1 MSIISSSFRSI
12 SKRWVLTSLNILG
25 YGVGIAACLLI
36 IHNIIYETSFDEFN
50 EKKDRLVRVNM
61 DHYYSDVYQNS
72 TAISQYLL
80 GEEMKNQYPEVEE
93 FARVQRVPRGAVRY
107 EDKNFLEKYIYTT
120 DSAYFKMFDVEL
132 ISGGTKN
139 LNSLDLFI
147 SETFAKKYFG
157 DEDPTLKL
165 MTVMGRSCQVRGV
178 YKDIPKNTHLYHEM
192 LVIRP
197 NWNGRNMKGYAY
209 HTYLLLKPGT
219 DIDRFEKNLEPFNK
233 ELSAFFDERSA
244 VEYRFDLD
252 LIKVSD
258 IHLKSKVDYEH
269 RVNGDLINIYILVIV
284 CAFILIIS
292 SFNYINLTNS
302 MNAERVGDIFIRKLH
317 GASRFSVLRQY
328 ATESIMLN
336 LFGFILSI
344 VIVVLVTTHVDF
356 FANSSNFIIDWT
368 NPTYYAFLA
377 IILLI
382 SFMFSGLIPALIFSS
397 FNPLR
402 YLNGEYT
409 RSDKAKSF
417 GKLLSVAQ
425 FAISFILISGA
436 FTINKQLSFM
446 NNHELGFEK
455 DDVIGINTPQMP
467 YERMKESISQFKTSL
482 VSNSA
487 IRDVAFSE
495 YIPGTKHFRD
505 VSVRLSN
512 KTVDEAKFS
521 YAMVTT
527 SPFLDVYNIELKAG
541 RMFDDKR
548 VADSLNVVVNETLA
562 KELVGENYEDVL
574 SKDVTIS
581 WRGDYRTFNV
591 VGVVSNY
598 HHETV
603 KSEFRP
609 LIFVPIKNGGV
620 SLNISIL
627 TNGINNEVATLIEDE
642 YRKSFTGRA
651 LDMFNVEDHYNK
663 QMEADIQFA
672 GLVELFALLA
682 ILMSGI
688 GFLGLASNETRK
700 RVREVAIRKVNGAR
714 IIDITVWFVFRF
726 MRLIGLAIII
736 SIPISF
742 YLADDWLSNFSNR
755 VSIGL
760 WFFIWPVLITTVISL
775 LSMGHHIL
783 KVATMNPVHIL
794 RNND

>member
-1 MSIISSSFRSI
+1 MSFISSTFRSI
-12 SKRWVLTSLNILG
+12 SKRWMLTSLNILG

-36 IHNIIYETSFDEFN
+36 IHNIIYETSYDDFN

-80 GEEMKNQYPEVEE
+80 GEELKKQYPDVEE

-120 DSAYFKMFDVEL
+120 DSAYFKMFDLEL
-132 ISGGTKN
+132 ISGDTKN

-147 SETFAKKYFG
+147 SQSFARKYFG
-157 DEDPTLKL
+157 DEDPVLKL
-165 MTVMGRSCQVRGV
+165 MNVMGRSCQIRGV
-178 YKDIPKNTHLYHEM
+178 YKDLPRSTHLFHEM

-197 NWNGRNMKGYAY
+197 NWNGRNMKGYSY

-219 DIDRFEKNLEPFNK
+219 DINQFEQGLEPFSK

-244 VEYRFDLD
+244 VDYRFDLH
-252 LIKVSD
+252 LVKVSD

-302 MNAERVGDIFIRKLH
+302 MNSERVGDIFIRKLH

-328 ATESIMLN
+328 AMESVMLN
-336 LFGFILSI
+336 LLGFILSI
-344 VIVVLVTTHVDF
+344 ILVVLATTFIDF
-356 FANSSNFIIDWT
+356 FANSTNFIIDWT
-368 NPTYYAFLA
+368 DPTYYAFLA
-377 IILLI
+377 AILI
-382 SFMFSGLIPALIFSS
+382 VSFLFSGLIPALVFSS
-397 FNPLR
+397 FNPLK

-409 RSDKAKSF
+409 RSEKAKHF
-417 GKLLSVAQ
+417 GKILSIAQ

-436 FTINKQLSFM
+436 FTINKQLNFM
-446 NNHELGFEK
+446 NNHDLGFEK
-455 DDVIGINTPQMP
+455 EDVIGVNTPQMP
-467 YERMKESISQFKTSL
+467 YQRNKEAIEQFRNSL
-482 VSNSA
+482 ITNSA
-487 IRDVAFSE
+487 IKEVAFSE

-505 VSVRLSN
+505 VSVRLATKSAE
-512 KTVDEAKFS
+512 DEKFS
-521 YAMVTT
+521 YALVST
-527 SPFLDVYNIELKAG
+527 SPFLDVYDIELKAG
-541 RMFDDKR
+541 RMYDDKR
-548 VADSLNVVVNETLA
+548 VVDSLSVVINESLA
-562 KELVGENYEDVL
+562 KELVGTSVESVL
-574 SKDVTIS
+574 NKNIVMS
-581 WRGDYRTFNV
+581 WRGDYQEFKV
-591 VGVVSNY
+591 VGVISDY

-603 KSEFRP
+603 KDEFRP
-609 LIFVPIKNGGV
+609 LVLLPIKNNGV
-620 SLNISIL
+620 SLSISIL
-627 TNGINNEVATLIEDE
+627 TNGINNDLTSLIEDA

-651 LDMFNVEDHYNK
+651 MDLFYVEDHYNK
-663 QMEADIQFA
+663 QMEGDIQFA
-672 GLVELFALLA
+672 GLVELFAILA

-714 IIDITVWFVFRF
+714 IIDIAVWFVFRF
-726 MRLIGLAIII
+726 MRIIGLSIII

-742 YLADDWLSNFSNR
+742 YLADDWLSNFTNR
-755 VSIGL
+755 VSLGL
-760 WFFIWPVLITTVISL
+760 WFFIWPVLITTIISL

-783 KVATMNPVHIL
+783 KVATVNPVHIL